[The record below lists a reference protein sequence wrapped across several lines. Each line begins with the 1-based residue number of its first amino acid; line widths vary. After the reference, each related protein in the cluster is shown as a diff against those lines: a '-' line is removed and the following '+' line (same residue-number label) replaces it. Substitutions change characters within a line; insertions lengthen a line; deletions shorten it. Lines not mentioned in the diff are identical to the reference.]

1 MASETFSCVHYAQ
14 QYVYTHMMVYIV
26 DLKNLMYI
34 MCPFACSA
42 TYRRLAEWPF
52 EALVDQSWHQAE
64 GRSHNN
70 YKLDAWPAGS
80 GQRMFVL

>member
-1 MASETFSCVHYAQ
+1 
-14 QYVYTHMMVYIV
+14 
-26 DLKNLMYI
+26 MY

-42 TYRRLAEWPF
+42 TYRRLTEWPF
-52 EALVDQSWHQAE
+52 EALVDQSWHEAGE

>member
-1 MASETFSCVHYAQ
+1 MHNSMSID
-14 QYVYTHMMVYIV
+14 YTDMMVYIV

-52 EALVDQSWHQAE
+52 EALVDQSWHEAE

-80 GQRMFVL
+80 GQRLFVL